1 MLLKVINTELQ
12 FVFFDSVWA
21 TEARPTCRVN
31 EIKHLRD
38 NYMKCGLAL
47 VLLMLSEKCSFK
59 LFMQLKSKESHTA
72 PQEKFVD

>member
-1 MLLKVINTELQ
+1 MLNILSLLPSVNQTLHFVLESAINTELQ

-47 VLLMLSEKCSFK
+47 VL
-59 LFMQLKSKESHTA
+59 
-72 PQEKFVD
+72 

>member
-1 MLLKVINTELQ
+1 VLLKVINTELQ

-47 VLLMLSEKCSFK
+47 IL
-59 LFMQLKSKESHTA
+59 TA
-72 PQEKFVD
+72 HLYLVFGLKFVKPEIVEKILDEVFS

>member
-1 MLLKVINTELQ
+1 VFLLVPSVLLKVINTELQ

-47 VLLMLSEKCSFK
+47 IFYLAK
-59 LFMQLKSKESHTA
+59 QLRRISIA
-72 PQEKFVD
+72 

>member
-1 MLLKVINTELQ
+1 VFLLVPSVLLKVINTELQ

-38 NYMKCGLAL
+38 NYMKYIFALILYLAKP
-47 VLLMLSEKCSFK
+47 SIYKNRSAGIN
-59 LFMQLKSKESHTA
+59 S
-72 PQEKFVD
+72 